1 MLCPHCQL
9 TMQDTALLAG
19 QTISCPRCG
28 GKITAG
34 GGEQFDPYYT
44 WLGIPPSE
52 QPANHYRLLGIQLF
66 ESNPSVI
73 ENAADRQMK
82 HLQSFKIGAKAA
94 LSQRLLTE
102 VSAARV
108 QLLDPARKTAYDAD
122 LRSRTAALSA
132 PQLPQLPEAG
142 TPFTALADTTGAP
155 PVTNRSGIRRL
166 PRRSDSASLLSSI
179 WIVLGGGAGLVM
191 GVLLIF

>member
-1 MLCPHCQL
+1 
-9 TMQDTALLAG
+9 G
-19 QTISCPRCG
+19 QFVG
-28 GKITAG
+28 GRITA
-34 GGEQFDPYYT
+34 EQFDPYYN

-66 ESNPSVI
+66 ESHPNVI

-108 QLLDPARKTAYDAD
+108 QLLDPARKASYDSD
-122 LRSRTAALSA
+122 LRNRPAGLAT

-142 TPFTALADTTGAP
+142 APFMSMTAAP
-155 PVTNRSGIRRL
+155 PVTNRSGVHRL
-166 PRRSDSASLLSSI
+166 NRRSNS
-179 WIVLGGGAGLVM
+179 G
-191 GVLLIF
+191 